1 MNKIKFHYTYY
12 IISISFLIT
21 GEILNLIIFTS
32 LIIIHEIGHYLAC
45 LITKVNVNKIIIYPY
60 GGITKIDD
68 IIDIDFSKELLISI
82 SGIVIQSIYYFII
95 YLLHKNNYIRDYT
108 YNIFCNYHYSML
120 IFNLIPIYPLDG
132 SKILNI
138 FINKIFNFKLSNVL
152 LIIISIINM
161 TLILFIYNINY
172 SYIMIIGVLINYLYN
187 YIKNI
192 SYLYNRFLLEKHLY
206 KTKYKNKKIINN
218 YNKMYRNTNHIIKDN
233 KKYIKE
239 EEFLNKMFDLK

>member
-12 IISISFLIT
+12 IISLSFLIT
-21 GEILNLIIFTS
+21 GQFLNLIIFTS
-32 LIIIHEIGHYLAC
+32 LIIVHEFGHYMAC
-45 LITKVNVNKIIIYPY
+45 IFTKVNVKKIIIYPY

-82 SGIVIQSIYYFII
+82 SGIVFQSVYFLVI
-95 YLLHKNNYIRDYT
+95 YLLYKNYLIRDYT

-138 FINKIFNFKLSNVL
+138 IINKLFNFKLSNIL

-161 TLILFIYNINY
+161 VVMSFIYNLNY
-172 SYIMIIGVLINYLYN
+172 SYIMIIGVLVNYLYS

-192 SYLYNRFLLEKHLY
+192 NIY
-206 KTKYKNKKIINN
+206 IIDF
-218 YNKMYRNTNHIIKDN
+218 Y
-233 KKYIKE
+233 
-239 EEFLNKMFDLK
+239 

>member
-1 MNKIKFHYTYY
+1 MKRIKFHYTYY

-21 GEILNLIIFTS
+21 GQFLNLLIFTS
-32 LIIIHEIGHYLAC
+32 LIIVHELGHYIAC
-45 LITKVNVNKIIIYPY
+45 LITRINVTKIIIYPY

-68 IIDIDFSKELLISI
+68 IIDINFSKELLISI
-82 SGIVIQSIYYFII
+82 SGIVIQSLYFFIV
-95 YLLHKNNYIRDYT
+95 YLLYNNYLIRDYT

-138 FINKIFNFKLSNVL
+138 IINKLFNFKLSNIL

-161 TLILFIYNINY
+161 VVMSFIYNLNY
-172 SYIMIIGVLINYLYN
+172 SYIMIIGVLVNYLYS

-192 SYLYNRFLLEKHLY
+192 NYLYNRFLLEKYLY
-206 KTKYKNKKIINN
+206 KTKYNNKKIINN
-218 YNKMYRNTNHIIKDN
+218 YNKMYRNTNHIIRKDN
-233 KKYIKE
+233 KYLKE
-239 EEFLNKMFDLK
+239 DDFLLKMFDLK

>member
-1 MNKIKFHYTYY
+1 
-12 IISISFLIT
+12 
-21 GEILNLIIFTS
+21 
-32 LIIIHEIGHYLAC
+32 
-45 LITKVNVNKIIIYPY
+45 
-60 GGITKIDD
+60 
-68 IIDIDFSKELLISI
+68 
-82 SGIVIQSIYYFII
+82 
-95 YLLHKNNYIRDYT
+95 
-108 YNIFCNYHYSML
+108 ML

-172 SYIMIIGVLINYLYN
+172 SYIMIIGVLINYLYS

>member
-1 MNKIKFHYTYY
+1 MKRIKFHYTYY

-21 GEILNLIIFTS
+21 GQFLNLLIFTS
-32 LIIIHEIGHYLAC
+32 LIIVHELGHYIAC
-45 LITKVNVNKIIIYPY
+45 LITRINVTKIIIYPY

-68 IIDIDFSKELLISI
+68 IIDINFSKELLISI
-82 SGIVIQSIYYFII
+82 SGIVIQSLYFFIV
-95 YLLHKNNYIRDYT
+95 YLLYNNYLIRDYT

-138 FINKIFNFKLSNVL
+138 IINKLFNFKLSNIL

-161 TLILFIYNINY
+161 VVMSFIYNLNY
-172 SYIMIIGVLINYLYN
+172 SYIMIIGVLVNYLYS

-192 SYLYNRFLLEKHLY
+192 NIY
-206 KTKYKNKKIINN
+206 IIDF
-218 YNKMYRNTNHIIKDN
+218 Y
-233 KKYIKE
+233 
-239 EEFLNKMFDLK
+239 

>member
-21 GEILNLIIFTS
+21 GSFLNLLIFTS
-32 LIIIHEIGHYLAC
+32 LIIIHELGHYLAC
-45 LITKVNVNKIIIYPY
+45 LLTKVNVNKIVIYPY

-82 SGIVIQSIYYFII
+82 SGIVMQSIYFLII
-95 YLLHKNNYIRDYT
+95 HLLYNNYYIRYYT
-108 YNIFCNYHYSML
+108 YNLFSNYHYSML

-138 FINKIFNFKLSNVL
+138 VINKIFNFKLSNII

-161 TLILFIYNINY
+161 IIMLFIYKVNY
-172 SYIMIIGVLINYLYN
+172 SYIMIIGVLVNYLYD

-192 SYLYNRFLLEKHLY
+192 NYLYNRFLLEKHLY
-206 KTKYKNKKIINN
+206 KTKYNNKKIINN
-218 YNKMYRNTNHIIKDN
+218 YNKMYRNTNHIIKNNN
-233 KKYIKE
+233 KYQKE
-239 EEFLNKMFDLK
+239 EDFLIKMFDLK

>member
-138 FINKIFNFKLSNVL
+138 FINKIFNFKLSNIL

-172 SYIMIIGVLINYLYN
+172 SYIMIIGVLINYLYS

>member
-12 IISISFLIT
+12 IISISFLLT
-21 GEILNLIIFTS
+21 GQFLNLIIFTS
-32 LIIIHEIGHYLAC
+32 IIIIHELGHYTAC

-68 IIDIDFSKELLISI
+68 IIDIDLKKELFISL
-82 SGIVIQSIYYFII
+82 SGIIMQCIYYFVIVVLYKN
-95 YLLHKNNYIRDYT
+95 YLIRYYT
-108 YNIFCNYHYSML
+108 YNIFIKYHYSML

-138 FINKIFNFKLSNVL
+138 IINKIFNFKLSNVI

-161 TLILFIYNINY
+161 IAMLLLYNINY
-172 SYIMIIGVLINYLYN
+172 SYIMIIGVLINYLYS

-192 SYLYNRFLLEKHLY
+192 NYLYNRFLLEKYLY
-206 KTKYKNKKIINN
+206 KKNYNNKKIINN
-218 YNKMYRNTNHIIKDN
+218 YNKMFRNTNHIIKNN

-239 EEFLNKMFDLK
+239 EDFLDKMFDLK

>member
-21 GEILNLIIFTS
+21 GSFLNLLIFTS
-32 LIIIHEIGHYLAC
+32 LIIIHELGHYLAC
-45 LITKVNVNKIIIYPY
+45 LLTKVNVNKIVIYPY

-82 SGIVIQSIYYFII
+82 SGIVIQSLYFFIV
-95 YLLHKNNYIRDYT
+95 YLLYNNYLIRDYT

-138 FINKIFNFKLSNVL
+138 IINKLFNFKLSNIL

-161 TLILFIYNINY
+161 VVMSFIYNLNY
-172 SYIMIIGVLINYLYN
+172 SYIMIIGVLVNYLYS
-187 YIKNI
+187 YIKIIN
-192 SYLYNRFLLEKHLY
+192 YLYNRFLLVKYLY
-206 KTKYKNKKIINN
+206 KTKYNNKKIINN
-218 YNKMYRNTNHIIKDN
+218 YNKMYRNTNHIIRKDN
-233 KKYIKE
+233 KYLKE
-239 EEFLNKMFDLK
+239 DDFLLKMFDLK

>member
-21 GEILNLIIFTS
+21 GSFINLLIFTS
-32 LIIIHEIGHYLAC
+32 LIIIHELGHYMAC

-60 GGITKIDD
+60 GGVTKIDD
-68 IIDIDFSKELLISI
+68 VIDIDFSKELLISI
-82 SGIVIQSIYYFII
+82 SGIVMQSIYFFMI
-95 YLLHKNNYIRDYT
+95 YLLHNNYYIRDYT
-108 YNIFCNYHYSML
+108 YNLFCNYHYSML

-138 FINKIFNFKLSNVL
+138 VINKIFNFKLSNII

-161 TLILFIYNINY
+161 IIMLFIYKVNY
-172 SYIMIIGVLINYLYN
+172 SYIMIIGVLVNYLYD

-192 SYLYNRFLLEKHLY
+192 NYLYNRFLLEKHLY
-206 KTKYKNKKIINN
+206 KTKYNNKKIINN
-218 YNKMYRNTNHIIKDN
+218 YNKMYRNTNHIIKNND
-233 KKYIKE
+233 KYQKE
-239 EEFLNKMFDLK
+239 EDFLVKMFDLK